1 MTDTAEAPKKKP
13 YFNLAGFKG
22 FVDKE
27 LFNVRWRNRSLV
39 ALRNAQTLNVAVLP
53 VCIITHQGRKSGK
66 WIETP
71 IYYYEDGRNFYLVA
85 SKGGWPEDP
94 AWYQNMLANP
104 ACKLYAKW
112 WTYKCRARVAVG
124 EERKRLWDKA
134 AALYPPFIEYQEIA
148 GAREIPVMVLERK

>member
-1 MTDTAEAPKKKP
+1 MSEPAPKKP
-13 YFNLAGFKG
+13 YFNLAGFKS

-27 LFNVRWRNRSLV
+27 LFSVRWFNHSHV
-39 ALRNAQTLNVAVLP
+39 AERNAKTLGVPILP

-85 SKGGWPEDP
+85 SKGGWHEDP
-94 AWYQNMLANP
+94 AWYRNMLANP
-104 ACKLYAKW
+104 ACKLYRKW
-112 WTYKCRARVAVG
+112 WTHKCRARVAVG

-134 AALYPPFIEYQEIA
+134 AALYPPFNEYQEIA
-148 GAREIPVMVLERK
+148 APREIPVMVLERR